1 MDPVSYA
8 RLAAADPV
16 HEVPTSWGTKLRTG
30 GLAVILL
37 RAGLKIDK
45 LAFARAGKVVLR
57 LALFPMLFEA
67 LVNTGRYYWLVVPSF
82 PILSNVDYCLVVS
95 KRSNSNSL
103 ASQRVVSLYSCDMD
117 TVFGMLGMHWSPW
130 CIYAVATKAV
140 MQYVFSA
147 CCSAL
152 LRVVSVYSHDFRL
165 LSHAAIS
172 FLCMKRDKTA

>member
-1 MDPVSYA
+1 MDPVPYV

-67 LVNTGRYYWLVVPSF
+67 LVNTGSYYWLVLPSLLMS
-82 PILSNVDYCLVVS
+82 ILI
-95 KRSNSNSL
+95 
-103 ASQRVVSLYSCDMD
+103 
-117 TVFGMLGMHWSPW
+117 T
-130 CIYAVATKAV
+130 
-140 MQYVFSA
+140 
-147 CCSAL
+147 AL
-152 LRVVSVYSHDFRL
+152 
-165 LSHAAIS
+165 
-172 FLCMKRDKTA
+172 